1 MLSISV
7 RYHADINLSI
17 FHRGL
22 QMSLVIENTITVKHP
37 HTYLGEVMSDL
48 PDNTYLCK
56 GITGCG
62 ATSLALTNDVP
73 YIVIVPYISAID
85 NKTEQVENSHVKGV
99 KGGVTIEDI
108 VEHITSMIDKGERL
122 KLMTTYDSFFKCY
135 EALDR
140 LGMVQDFKLC
150 IDEAHV
156 LVSLAKIKGICFSY
170 LYKHFRLFKSYVF
183 ITATP
188 NDKSLLPS
196 AIQDVD
202 FVRVVWEAA
211 EKVEITEQRVKSVR
225 ECNKVVV
232 EICVSHL
239 LGEVDGNAY
248 IFYNSVSEI
257 IAVIKK
263 LKNLEDFTSDNVNIF
278 CANNPYNEKRLNAQL
293 GKEFGGGSFDDC
305 KKINFLTSGHYESC
319 DINDMEGKSYIIVSS
334 KRNSTALTNHICVT
348 QIVGRLRKSEYKN
361 EAVMIIA
368 GFEEDVYQ
376 QPLNDFKNTL
386 DKMES
391 EAQYQIDRANKAKED
406 GFESTY
412 LQDLDSFSTNP
423 FVIVNTD
430 GTLEINSGARLSE
443 LQTHQAF
450 NSYMVTVP
458 RDVQNSTV
466 RVVDNNKI
474 EVSDLARLLVDE
486 KVDFSR
492 MMNEYIKSIEEDD
505 LGTTE
510 MIEQK
515 SNLHKEYV
523 DVLGIDRIKSLGS
536 NKTKLTNAYNLAIKF
551 SDNNLEIKSRLSS
564 LRVGKKYTSTDIVN
578 LLQSCYDDLNI
589 DRKAVSN
596 DIKNYFIV
604 SKTQVVSEV
613 DGKRKQGFKIV
624 SDLYK

>member
-1 MLSISV
+1 LLGTSLSV
-7 RYHADINLSI
+7 
-17 FHRGL
+17 FHRRIIL
-22 QMSLVIENTITVKHP
+22 SVVIENTITVKYP

-48 PDNTYLCK
+48 PEDTYLCK

-62 ATSLALTNDVP
+62 ATSLALTNNIP
-73 YIVIVPYISAID
+73 YVVIVPYISAID
-85 NKTEQVENSHVKGV
+85 NKTGQEENSHVKGV
-99 KGGVTIEDI
+99 KGGVTVEDI
-108 VEHITSMIDKGERL
+108 ISHITLMQSKGERL

-135 EALDR
+135 DAIKQ
-140 LGMVQDFKLC
+140 LGMLQDFKLC

-156 LVSLAKIKGICFSY
+156 LVSLAKIKGACFNF

-196 AIQDVD
+196 AIQDVN
-202 FVRVVWEAA
+202 FVRVIWEAA
-211 EKVEITEQRVKSVR
+211 EKVEITEQRVKSIR

-232 EICVSHL
+232 EVCVSHL

-263 LKNLEDFTSDNVNIF
+263 LKNLEDFNSDNVNIF
-278 CANNPYNEKRLNAQL
+278 CANNPYNEMRLSKQL
-293 GKEFGGGSFDDC
+293 GKEFGGGSFNDC

-319 DINDMEGKSYIIVSS
+319 DINDVEGKSYIIVSS

-348 QIVGRLRKSEYKN
+348 QIVGRLRKSVYKN

-376 QPLNDFKNTL
+376 QPLSDFKNIL
-386 DKMES
+386 NDMER
-391 EAQYQIDRANKAKED
+391 ETQYQIDRANKAKAD
-406 GFESTY
+406 GFETTY
-412 LQDLDSFSTNP
+412 LSDIDSFSTNP
-423 FVIVNTD
+423 FIIVNAD
-430 GTLEINSGARLSE
+430 NTLEINEGARLSE

-492 MMNEYIKSIEEDD
+492 MMNEYIKSIEGDD

-523 DVLGIDRIKSLGS
+523 GVLGIERIKSLGS

-551 SDNNLEIKSRLSS
+551 SDNNLEIKSRLTS
-564 LRVGKKYTSTDIVN
+564 LRVGNKYTSTDIVN
-578 LLQSCYDDLNI
+578 LLQTSYDNLGI
-589 DRKAVSN
+589 DRKAVSS

-604 SKTQVVSEV
+604 SKTQVVSDV
-613 DGKRKQGFKIV
+613 DGKRKQGFKIM

>member
-1 MLSISV
+1 M
-7 RYHADINLSI
+7 
-17 FHRGL
+17 
-22 QMSLVIENTITVKHP
+22 Q
-37 HTYLGEVMSDL
+37 DL
-48 PDNTYLCK
+48 PDDTYLCK

-62 ATSLALTNDVP
+62 ATSLALTNEVP
-73 YIVIVPYISAID
+73 YVVVVPYISAID
-85 NKTEQVENSHVKGV
+85 NKTEQLENSHVKAV
-99 KGGVTIEDI
+99 KGGVTTEDI
-108 VEHITSMIDKGERL
+108 VEHILVMQDRGERL

-140 LGMVQDFKLC
+140 LGMVRDFKLC

-156 LVSLAKIKGICFSY
+156 LVSLAKIKGVCFSF

-239 LGEVDGNAY
+239 LGEVEGNAY

-263 LKNLEDFTSDNVNIF
+263 LKKMEDFTSDNVNIF
-278 CANNPYNEKRLNAQL
+278 CANNPYNEKRLSKQL
-293 GKEFGGGSFDDC
+293 GKEFGNGSFNDC

-319 DINDMEGKSYIIVSS
+319 DINDVDGRSYIIVSS

-348 QIVGRLRKSEYKN
+348 QIVGRLRKSVYKN

-368 GFEEDVYQ
+368 GFEDDVYQ
-376 QPLNDFKNTL
+376 LNLPDFNQTL
-386 DKMES
+386 DKME
-391 EAQYQIDRANKAKED
+391 DKARHLIERSIKTREQGYED
-406 GFESTY
+406 AY
-412 LQDLDSFSTNP
+412 LEDLDSFSTNP
-423 FVIVNTD
+423 FIIVNPD
-430 GTLEINSGARLSE
+430 NTLEINEGARLSE

-492 MMNEYIKSIEEDD
+492 MMNEYIKSIEENDV
-505 LGTTE
+505 GTTE

-564 LRVGKKYTSTDIVN
+564 LRVGNKYTSSEIVS
-578 LLQSCYDDLNI
+578 LLQKSYDALGI
-589 DRKAVSN
+589 ERKAISN

-604 SKTQVVSEV
+604 TKTQVVSEA

-624 SDLYK
+624 SDLYS

>member
-1 MLSISV
+1 LSV
-7 RYHADINLSI
+7 
-17 FHRGL
+17 
-22 QMSLVIENTITVKHP
+22 VIENTITVKYP

-48 PDNTYLCK
+48 PEDTYLCK

-62 ATSLALTNDVP
+62 ATSLALTNNIP
-73 YIVIVPYISAID
+73 YVVIVPYISAID
-85 NKTEQVENSHVKGV
+85 NKTGQEENSHVKGV
-99 KGGVTIEDI
+99 KGGVTVEDI
-108 VEHITSMIDKGERL
+108 ISHITLMQSKGERL

-135 EALDR
+135 DAIKQ
-140 LGMVQDFKLC
+140 LGMLQDFKLC

-156 LVSLAKIKGICFSY
+156 LVSLAKIKGACFNF

-196 AIQDVD
+196 AIQDVN
-202 FVRVVWEAA
+202 FVRVIWEAA
-211 EKVEITEQRVKSVR
+211 EKVEITEQRVKSIR

-232 EICVSHL
+232 EVCVSHL

-263 LKNLEDFTSDNVNIF
+263 LKNLEDFNSDNVNIF
-278 CANNPYNEKRLNAQL
+278 CANNPYNEMRLSKQL
-293 GKEFGGGSFDDC
+293 GKEFGGGSFNDC

-319 DINDMEGKSYIIVSS
+319 DINDVEGKSYIIVSS

-348 QIVGRLRKSEYKN
+348 QIVGRLRKSVYKN

-376 QPLNDFKNTL
+376 QPLSDFKNIL
-386 DKMES
+386 NDMER
-391 EAQYQIDRANKAKED
+391 ETQYQIDRANKAKAD
-406 GFESTY
+406 GFETTY
-412 LQDLDSFSTNP
+412 LSDIDSFSTNP
-423 FVIVNTD
+423 FIIVNAD
-430 GTLEINSGARLSE
+430 NTLEINEGARLSE

-492 MMNEYIKSIEEDD
+492 MMNEYIKSIEGDD

-523 DVLGIDRIKSLGS
+523 GVLGIERIKSLGS

-551 SDNNLEIKSRLSS
+551 SDNNLEIKSGLTS
-564 LRVGKKYTSTDIVN
+564 LRVGNKYTSTDIVN
-578 LLQSCYDDLNI
+578 LLQTSYDNLGI
-589 DRKAVSN
+589 DRKAVSS

-604 SKTQVVSEV
+604 SKTQVVSDV
-613 DGKRKQGFKIV
+613 DGKRKQGFKIM

>member
-1 MLSISV
+1 LLGTSLSV
-7 RYHADINLSI
+7 
-17 FHRGL
+17 FHRRIIL
-22 QMSLVIENTITVKHP
+22 SVVIENTITVKYP

-48 PDNTYLCK
+48 PEDTYLCK

-62 ATSLALTNDVP
+62 ATSLALTNNIP
-73 YIVIVPYISAID
+73 YVVIVPYISAID
-85 NKTEQVENSHVKGV
+85 NKTGQEENSHVKGV
-99 KGGVTIEDI
+99 KGGVTVEDI
-108 VEHITSMIDKGERL
+108 ISHITLMQSKGERL

-135 EALDR
+135 DAIKQ
-140 LGMVQDFKLC
+140 LGMLQDFKLC

-156 LVSLAKIKGICFSY
+156 LVSLAKIKGACFNF

-196 AIQDVD
+196 AIQDVN
-202 FVRVVWEAA
+202 FVRVIWEAA
-211 EKVEITEQRVKSVR
+211 EKVEITEQRVKSIR

-232 EICVSHL
+232 EVCVSHL

-263 LKNLEDFTSDNVNIF
+263 LKNLEDFNSDNVNIF
-278 CANNPYNEKRLNAQL
+278 CANNPYNEMRLSKQL
-293 GKEFGGGSFDDC
+293 GKEFGGGSFNDC

-319 DINDMEGKSYIIVSS
+319 DINDVEGKSYIIVSS

-348 QIVGRLRKSEYKN
+348 QIVGRLRKSVYKN

-376 QPLNDFKNTL
+376 QPLSDFKNIL
-386 DKMES
+386 NDMER
-391 EAQYQIDRANKAKED
+391 ETQYQIDRANKAKAD
-406 GFESTY
+406 GFETTY
-412 LQDLDSFSTNP
+412 LSDIDSFSTNP
-423 FVIVNTD
+423 FIIVNAD
-430 GTLEINSGARLSE
+430 NTLEINEGARLSE

-492 MMNEYIKSIEEDD
+492 MMNEYIKSIEGDD

-523 DVLGIDRIKSLGS
+523 GVLGIERIKSLGS

-551 SDNNLEIKSRLSS
+551 SDNNLEIKSGLTS
-564 LRVGKKYTSTDIVN
+564 LRVGNKYTSTDIVN
-578 LLQSCYDDLNI
+578 LLQTSYDNLGI
-589 DRKAVSN
+589 DRKAVSS

-604 SKTQVVSEV
+604 SKTQVVSDV
-613 DGKRKQGFKIV
+613 DGKRKQGFKIM

>member
-1 MLSISV
+1 
-7 RYHADINLSI
+7 
-17 FHRGL
+17 
-22 QMSLVIENTITVKHP
+22 
-37 HTYLGEVMSDL
+37 MSDL
-48 PDNTYLCK
+48 PEDTYLCK

-62 ATSLALTNDVP
+62 ATSLALTNNIP
-73 YIVIVPYISAID
+73 YVVIVPYISAID
-85 NKTEQVENSHVKGV
+85 NKTGQEENSHVKGV
-99 KGGVTIEDI
+99 KGGVTVEDI
-108 VEHITSMIDKGERL
+108 ISHITLMQSKGERL

-135 EALDR
+135 DAIKQ
-140 LGMVQDFKLC
+140 LGMLQDFKLC

-156 LVSLAKIKGICFSY
+156 LVSLAKIKGACFNF

-196 AIQDVD
+196 AIQDVN
-202 FVRVVWEAA
+202 FVRVIWEAA
-211 EKVEITEQRVKSVR
+211 EKVEITEQRVKSIR

-232 EICVSHL
+232 EVCVSHL

-263 LKNLEDFTSDNVNIF
+263 LKNLEDFNSDNVNIF
-278 CANNPYNEKRLNAQL
+278 CANNPYNEMRLSKQL
-293 GKEFGGGSFDDC
+293 GKEFGGGSFNDC

-319 DINDMEGKSYIIVSS
+319 DINDVEGKSYIIVSS

-348 QIVGRLRKSEYKN
+348 QIVGRLRKSVYKN

-376 QPLNDFKNTL
+376 QPLSDFKNIL
-386 DKMES
+386 NDMER
-391 EAQYQIDRANKAKED
+391 ETQYQIDRANKAKAD
-406 GFESTY
+406 GFETTY
-412 LQDLDSFSTNP
+412 LSDIDSFSTNP
-423 FVIVNTD
+423 FIIVNAD
-430 GTLEINSGARLSE
+430 NTLEINEGARLSE

-492 MMNEYIKSIEEDD
+492 MMNEYIKSIEGDD

-523 DVLGIDRIKSLGS
+523 GVLGIERIKSLGS

-551 SDNNLEIKSRLSS
+551 SDNNLEIKSGLTS
-564 LRVGKKYTSTDIVN
+564 LRVGNKYTSTDIVN
-578 LLQSCYDDLNI
+578 LLQTSYDNLGI
-589 DRKAVSN
+589 DRKAVSS

-604 SKTQVVSEV
+604 SKTQVVSDV
-613 DGKRKQGFKIV
+613 DGKRKQGFKIM

>member
-1 MLSISV
+1 M
-7 RYHADINLSI
+7 N
-17 FHRGL
+17 
-22 QMSLVIENTITVKHP
+22 LVIENTITVKHP
-37 HTYLGEVMSDL
+37 HTYLGEVMTDL
-48 PDNTYLCK
+48 PDDTYLCK

-62 ATSLALTNDVP
+62 ATSLALTNDTP
-73 YIVIVPYISAID
+73 YVVIVPYISAID
-85 NKTEQVENSHVKGV
+85 NKTEQLENSHVKAV
-99 KGGVTIEDI
+99 KGGVTTEDI
-108 VEHITSMIDKGERL
+108 IEHILAMQDTGERL

-135 EALDR
+135 EALDS

-156 LVSLAKIKGICFSY
+156 LVSLAKIKGACFSF
-170 LYKHFRLFKSYVF
+170 LYRHFRLFKSYVF

-196 AIQDVD
+196 AIQDVS

-211 EKVEITEQRVKSVR
+211 EKVEITEQRVKSIR

-263 LKNLEDFTSDNVNIF
+263 LKNMEDFTSDNVNIF
-278 CANNPYNEKRLNAQL
+278 CANNPYNEKRLSNQL
-293 GKEFGGGSFDDC
+293 GKEFGNGSFNDC

-319 DINDMEGKSYIIVSS
+319 DINDVDGKSYIIVSS

-348 QIVGRLRKSEYKN
+348 QIVGRLRKSVYKN

-368 GFEEDVYQ
+368 GFEDDVYQ
-376 QPLNDFKNTL
+376 LNLPDFNQTL
-386 DKMES
+386 DKME
-391 EAQYQIDRANKAKED
+391 DKARHLIERSIKTREQGYED
-406 GFESTY
+406 AY
-412 LQDLDSFSTNP
+412 LEDLDSFSSNP
-423 FVIVNTD
+423 FIIVNPD
-430 GTLEINSGARLSE
+430 NTLEINEGARLSE

-466 RVVDNNKI
+466 RVVDNHKI

-492 MMNEYIKSIEEDD
+492 MMNEYIKSIEDND
-505 LGTTE
+505 VGTTE

-564 LRVGKKYTSTDIVN
+564 LRVGGKYTSNDIVN
-578 LLQSCYDDLNI
+578 LLQKCYDDLGIN
-589 DRKAVSN
+589 RKAISN

-604 SKTQVVSEV
+604 TKTQVVSDA
-613 DGKRKQGFKIV
+613 DGKRKQGYKIV
-624 SDLYK
+624 SDLYN

>member
-1 MLSISV
+1 LLGTSLSV
-7 RYHADINLSI
+7 
-17 FHRGL
+17 FHRRIIL
-22 QMSLVIENTITVKHP
+22 SVVIENTITVKYP

-48 PDNTYLCK
+48 PEDTYLCK

-62 ATSLALTNDVP
+62 ATSLALTNNIP
-73 YIVIVPYISAID
+73 YVVIVPYISAID
-85 NKTEQVENSHVKGV
+85 NKTGQEENSHVKGV
-99 KGGVTIEDI
+99 KGGVTVEDI
-108 VEHITSMIDKGERL
+108 ISHITLMQSKGERL

-135 EALDR
+135 DAIKQ
-140 LGMVQDFKLC
+140 LGMLQDFKLC

-156 LVSLAKIKGICFSY
+156 LVSLAKIKGACFNF

-196 AIQDVD
+196 AIQDVN
-202 FVRVVWEAA
+202 FVRVIWEAA
-211 EKVEITEQRVKSVR
+211 EKVEITEQRVKSIR

-232 EICVSHL
+232 EVCVSHL

-263 LKNLEDFTSDNVNIF
+263 LKNLEDFNSDNVNIF
-278 CANNPYNEKRLNAQL
+278 CANNPYNEMRLSKQL
-293 GKEFGGGSFDDC
+293 GKEFGGGSFNDC

-319 DINDMEGKSYIIVSS
+319 DINDVEGKSYIIVSS

-348 QIVGRLRKSEYKN
+348 QIVGRLRKSVYKN

-376 QPLNDFKNTL
+376 QPLSDFKNIL
-386 DKMES
+386 NDMER
-391 EAQYQIDRANKAKED
+391 ETQYQIDRANKAKAD
-406 GFESTY
+406 GFETTY
-412 LQDLDSFSTNP
+412 LSDIGSFSTNP
-423 FVIVNTD
+423 FIIVNAD
-430 GTLEINSGARLSE
+430 NTLEINEGARLSE

-492 MMNEYIKSIEEDD
+492 MMNEYIKSIEGDD

-523 DVLGIDRIKSLGS
+523 GVLGIERIKSLGS

-551 SDNNLEIKSRLSS
+551 SDNNLGIKSRLTS
-564 LRVGKKYTSTDIVN
+564 LRVGNKYTSTDIVN
-578 LLQSCYDDLNI
+578 LLQTSYDNLGI
-589 DRKAVSN
+589 DRKAVSS

-604 SKTQVVSEV
+604 SKTQVVSDV
-613 DGKRKQGFKIV
+613 DGKRKQGFKIM